1 MNPRNSD
8 TCLIE
13 GLLLL
18 AFVVGTILG
27 MWAQLHYVTQ

>member
-1 MNPRNSD
+1 MNHD

-27 MWAQLHYVTQ
+27 MWAQLHWTP